1 MMSLMCDAK
10 AEDRNLR
17 MREERE
23 EGESQW
29 GEASVVFESPPLQL
43 PLMPLLLLLLP
54 PLISFCLRHLSSL
67 AETKTS
73 ASNGLTMLY
82 KIDDST
88 LPLAWLALPLGVS
101 HKLLVSPT
109 KQSAILGC
117 DGGGGGAGA
126 GGKNTLNLD
135 VDATMPVDR
144 TSWGVSDSGSCKL

>member
-1 MMSLMCDAK
+1 
-10 AEDRNLR
+10 

-43 PLMPLLLLLLP
+43 PLMLLPPLL

-73 ASNGLTMLY
+73 ASNGWTMLW

-88 LPLAWLALPLGVS
+88 LPLPLPPSAWLELLLGVS

-117 DGGGGGAGA
+117 DGAEGGAGA

-135 VDATMPVDR
+135 VDATMPVGR
-144 TSWGVSDSGSCKL
+144 VSDSVSCEL

>member
-1 MMSLMCDAK
+1 M
-10 AEDRNLR
+10 NLR

-43 PLMPLLLLLLP
+43 LLLPPLLL

-73 ASNGLTMLY
+73 ASNGWTMLW

-88 LPLAWLALPLGVS
+88 LPLPLPLAWLELLLGVS

-117 DGGGGGAGA
+117 DGAGGGAGAGA

-135 VDATMPVDR
+135 VDATMPVGR
-144 TSWGVSDSGSCKL
+144 ISDSGPCEL

>member
-1 MMSLMCDAK
+1 M
-10 AEDRNLR
+10 NLR

-23 EGESQW
+23 EGESQR

-43 PLMPLLLLLLP
+43 LLPLPLLLPLLL

-73 ASNGLTMLY
+73 ASNGWTMLW

-88 LPLAWLALPLGVS
+88 LPLPLPLPLAWLELLLGVS

-109 KQSAILGC
+109 KQSAILAC
-117 DGGGGGAGA
+117 DGAGGGAGAGA

-135 VDATMPVDR
+135 VDATMPVGR
-144 TSWGVSDSGSCKL
+144 ISDSGSCEL